1 MIRYKSRQNTKGDRA
16 LITGAFNRYTDLAP
30 GVQEPVALR
39 QRSRDK
45 GFRLSHS
52 LLQFYPLL
60 RCRHMTLRSAA
71 LWL

>member
-39 QRSRDK
+39 QRYRDK
-45 GFRLSHS
+45 DLGSRTVCCNFIH
-52 LLQFYPLL
+52 
-60 RCRHMTLRSAA
+60 CCAA
-71 LWL
+71 VI